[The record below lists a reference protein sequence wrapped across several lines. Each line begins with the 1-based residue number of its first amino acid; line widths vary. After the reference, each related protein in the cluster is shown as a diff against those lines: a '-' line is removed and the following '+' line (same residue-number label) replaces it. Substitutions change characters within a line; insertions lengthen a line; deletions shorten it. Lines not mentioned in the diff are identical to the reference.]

1 MKLGLGTRVGRAVAG
16 CRTLSQML
24 TLGCFSGSVGAPP
37 SGARLG
43 LWMVLSGEWAEPSL
57 EHALG
62 PLDPHS
68 AP

>member
-1 MKLGLGTRVGRAVAG
+1 MAG

-24 TLGCFSGSVGAPP
+24 TLGCFYGSVGAPP
-37 SGARLG
+37 SGARHG
-43 LWMVLSGEWAEPSL
+43 LWMVLSGKWAEPSL

-68 AP
+68 AS